1 MMQLEIYS
9 TSGQQFLPAYRGLRF
24 DKVAEGGEDMALGF
38 ILDRSSSHDWPDVGY
53 GYGVTLRNGLTPLWD
68 GHMRHIEQD
77 TETITVTALGN
88 WTHLND
94 LTYIGGA
101 PTPGTIGRLWS
112 DTRYGKWK
120 PVTNQLTGS
129 TVYFPERGQFDI
141 QSRVYIAP
149 RKNER
154 FGNAPWEYLAAYYQ
168 SLYDDIKRV
177 TFNFDVALAAN
188 WVVRLVS
195 YTAAWGAAN
204 VEWTRNVT
212 GVGVIDVTFANAR
225 PNLVFDIEYNAANAN
240 FAGETGSTYIRITEL
255 KLYGTA
261 DITPT
266 VTDVATDIA
275 AQLTAGGL
283 ISADTSLIE
292 VIALT
297 LEPLFYES
305 GESCFDALSDA
316 ASFGDAAYR
325 RLAWGVESGS
335 NRIFVRAPDWNSV
348 RYVVP
353 AECATNLSARGQ
365 TGEDFVTEGWGMYTD
380 EEGVN
385 RYTAKYYAHITNT
398 GVVANVTGVGDDLA
412 SAVYGIQR
420 DRVVNFGRVGAALA
434 TAFIQ
439 RYLIEH
445 AHPQVASRW
454 EVAGPVQDL
463 MRGGAWI
470 EAYEMECGWLVQVPH
485 FRAVE
490 AEGAVGVD
498 LREWETTFMLAGL
511 SYDGDRQ
518 TTRLI
523 PGGAAMDIQRIV
535 DFARRFWQTESEK
548 DLAKRA
554 QVLGM

>member
-1 MMQLEIYS
+1 MMQLETYD
-9 TSGQQFLPAYRGLRF
+9 TSGQQFLPPYRGLRF
-24 DKVAEGGEDMALGF
+24 DKLAEGGEDMSLGF
-38 ILDRSSSHDWPDVGY
+38 VLDRSSRTNWPDVGY
-53 GYGVTLRNGLTPLWD
+53 GYEVTLRNGLTPLWN

-77 TETITVTALGN
+77 RETITVTALGN
-88 WTHLND
+88 WTHLDD
-94 LTYIGGA
+94 LTYIGGGA
-101 PTPGTIGRLWS
+101 PAGTIGRLWC

-120 PVTNQLTGS
+120 PGTDDHLVAYT
-129 TVYFPERGQFDI
+129 PERYQFD
-141 QSRVYIAP
+141 QQNRLYIAP
-149 RKNER
+149 RKGEN
-154 FGNAPWEYLAAYYQ
+154 FGPAGTAHGALYYLV
-168 SLYDDIKRV
+168 LYDDVQRV
-177 TFNFDVALAAN
+177 TFDYDFVDPGN
-188 WVVRLVS
+188 WVGRLNS
-195 YTAAWGAAN
+195 FDAAWGLFAT
-204 VEWTRNVT
+204 EWTIAAT
-212 GVGVIDVTFANAR
+212 GAAAFDRTLPNAR
-225 PNLVFDIEYNAANAN
+225 AILIFEMYYNAAAAN
-240 FAGETGSTYIRITEL
+240 YAGETGACYLKITNL
-255 KLYGTA
+255 KVYGTA

-292 VIALT
+292 VVALT
-297 LEPLFYES
+297 LEPLFYEA
-305 GESCFDALSDA
+305 GESCYTALADA

-325 RLAWGVESGS
+325 RLAWGIESGS
-335 NRIFVRAPDWNSV
+335 DRIFVRAPDWNAV

-380 EEGVN
+380 EEGVT
-385 RYTAKYYAHITNT
+385 RYTAKYYAHVTNT
-398 GVVANVTGVGDDLA
+398 GIVANVTATGDDLA
-412 SAVYGIQR
+412 SVVYGIQR

-439 RYLIEH
+439 RYLTEH

-463 MRGGAWI
+463 MRGGAQI
-470 EAYEMECGWLVQVPH
+470 EPYQMECGWLVQVPH

-511 SYDGDRQ
+511 SYDGDKQ

-535 DFARRFWQTESEK
+535 DFARRFWQGESERE
-548 DLAKRA
+548 LAKRA
-554 QVLGM
+554 RVLGM

>member
-1 MMQLEIYS
+1 MITLEIYS
-9 TSGQQFLPAYRGLRF
+9 TSGQQFLPPYRGLRF
-24 DKVAEGGEDMALGF
+24 DKLAEGGEDMTLGF
-38 ILDRSSSHDWPDVGY
+38 ILDRSSAHDWPEVGY

-77 TETITVTALGN
+77 REMITVTALGN

-94 LTYIGGA
+94 LTYIGGTA
-101 PTPGTIGRLWS
+101 PVGTIGRLWC

-120 PVTNQLTGS
+120 PITDDLLAIQT
-129 TVYFPERGQFDI
+129 PERYQFD
-141 QSRVYIAP
+141 QQNRLYIAP
-149 RKNER
+149 RKNEN
-154 FGNAPWEYLAAYYQ
+154 FGPVGTAHGGLYYLV
-168 SLYDDIKRV
+168 LYDGVKRV
-177 TFNFDVALAAN
+177 TFNYDFVDPDN
-188 WVVRLVS
+188 WLGRFNS
-195 YTAAWGAAN
+195 YDAAWGLGNNEWSIAA
-204 VEWTRNVT
+204 T
-212 GVGVIDVTFANAR
+212 GAGAQDITLANAR
-225 PNLVFDIEYNAANAN
+225 AILTFDMYYNAAA
-240 FAGETGSTYIRITEL
+240 ADYLGETGACYLKITDL

-261 DITPT
+261 DNTPT

-275 AQLTAGGL
+275 AQLTAAGL
-283 ISADTSLIE
+283 ISADTSLIAA
-292 VIALT
+292 IALT

-305 GESCFDALSDA
+305 GESCFDALADA

-353 AECATNLSARGQ
+353 AEHAINLSARGQ

-385 RYTAKYYAHITNT
+385 RYTDKYFAHITNT

-420 DRVVNFGRVGAALA
+420 DQVVRFGRVGAALA

-523 PGGAAMDIQRIV
+523 PGGAAMDIQRII

>member
-1 MMQLEIYS
+1 MNLEVYDND
-9 TSGQQFLPAYRGLRF
+9 GQQFLPAYRGLRF
-24 DKVAEGGEDMALGF
+24 DKLAEGGEDVSLGF
-38 ILDRSSSHDWPDVGY
+38 VLDRSSRTDWPEVGY

-77 TETITVTALGN
+77 RETITVTALGN

-94 LTYIGGA
+94 LTYIGGTA
-101 PTPGTIGRLWS
+101 PVGTIGRLWS

-120 PVTNQLTGS
+120 PTIPDLLAGHT
-129 TVYFPERGQFDI
+129 PERYQFD
-141 QSRVYIAP
+141 QQNRLYIAP
-149 RKNER
+149 RKNEN
-154 FGNAPWEYLAAYYQ
+154 FGPVGTAHGGLYYLT
-168 SLYDDIKRV
+168 LYDDVKRV
-177 TFNFDVALAAN
+177 TFNYDFVDPNN
-188 WVVRLVS
+188 WVGRLGS
-195 YTAAWGAAN
+195 MNAAWGLYNA
-204 VEWTRNVT
+204 EWTIAAT
-212 GVGVIDVTFANAR
+212 GAGAQDITLANAR
-225 PNLVFDIEYNAANAN
+225 AIVAFDMHYNAAA
-240 FAGETGSTYIRITEL
+240 ADYLGETGACYLKITNL

-283 ISADTSLIE
+283 ISADTSL
-292 VIALT
+292 VQAVALT

-305 GESCFDALSDA
+305 GESCYKALEDA

-353 AECATNLSARGQ
+353 AEHAINLSARGQ

-398 GVVANVTGVGDDLA
+398 GVVANVTATGDDLA

-470 EAYEMECGWLVQVPH
+470 EAYEMECGYLVQVPH

-490 AEGAVGVD
+490 AEGAAGVD

-518 TTRLI
+518 TSRLI

-535 DFARRFWQTESEK
+535 DFARRFWQTEEEK

-554 QVLGM
+554 RILGM